1 MAFGFKSAQA
11 YHTPIFLVD
20 RMPEAGA
27 TVPQVGLFRINLNR
41 AQQSE

>member
-27 TVPQVGLFRINLNR
+27 TVPQVGLFWITLKR
-41 AQQSE
+41 A